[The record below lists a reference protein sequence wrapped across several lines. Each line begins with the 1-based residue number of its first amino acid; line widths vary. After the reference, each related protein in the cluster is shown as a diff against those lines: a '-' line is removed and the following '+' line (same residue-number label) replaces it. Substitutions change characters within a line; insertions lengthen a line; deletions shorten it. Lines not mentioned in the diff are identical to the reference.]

1 MRLLLLAIAVG
12 INIISFSQTRSGN
25 INATPLSV
33 SKSSDFEVNGKGD
46 NNEWDKCAWNVITKL
61 DSGGQAYNTKFKM
74 LYSEKGIYVLF
85 KGADDHI
92 TTSSTKDFDALFK
105 GDVFEV
111 FFQTDT
117 ATSIYL
123 EYEINHLNKELVLL
137 VPNFNGRAFGWQ
149 PFAYVN
155 NRKVQKA
162 VSIEGG
168 KAEVNTAITGWAAEV
183 FFPYALFSPLLNVP
197 PKAGTVWRANFYR
210 LDYDSGQM
218 IKWAWS
224 PIEKNFH
231 EYKKFG
237 TIIFK

>member
-1 MRLLLLAIAVG
+1 MKLLFFAIALFV
-12 INIISFSQTRSGN
+12 NIICFSQTRTSD
-25 INATPLSV
+25 INASPLSV
-33 SKSSDFEVNGKGD
+33 HKCSDFEVNGKGN
-46 NNEWDKCAWNVITKL
+46 NNEWNKCTWSTITKL
-61 DSGGQAYNTKFKM
+61 DSGGKAYNTAFKM
-74 LYSEKGIYVLF
+74 LYSDKGIYVLF
-85 KGADDHI
+85 KGSDDRI

-155 NRKVQKA
+155 NRKVEKS
-162 VSIEGG
+162 VSVEGG
-168 KAEVNTAITGWAAEV
+168 KAEINSAITGWTAEI
-183 FFPYALFSPLLNVP
+183 FFPYALFNPLLNVP

-224 PIEKNFH
+224 LIEKNFH

>member
-1 MRLLLLAIAVG
+1 MKLLLLTIALL
-12 INIISFSQTRSGN
+12 INIIGFSQSHASTT
-25 INATPLSV
+25 NAGPLAIYHC
-33 SKSSDFEVNGKGD
+33 SDFEVDGKGD
-46 NNEWDKCAWNVITKL
+46 NPEWNKSAWNVMAQL
-61 DSGGQAYNTKFKM
+61 DSGKAYSSKFKM
-74 LYSEKGIYVLF
+74 RYSEKGVYVLF
-85 KGADDHI
+85 HGVDSRI
-92 TTSSTKDFDALFK
+92 TTSFTNDFEALFK

-149 PFAYVN
+149 PYAYAN

-168 KAEVNTAITGWAAEV
+168 KAEINSAITGWTAEIFV
-183 FFPYALFSPLLNVP
+183 PYALFNPLLNVP

-218 IKWAWS
+218 VKWAWS
-224 PIEKNFH
+224 PVEKQFH

-237 TIIFK
+237 TIVFK

>member
-1 MRLLLLAIAVG
+1 MKWLLLVIAVC
-12 INIISFSQTRSGN
+12 INIKCFCQTRTNN

-33 SKSSDFEVNGKGD
+33 YKCADFEVNGKGG
-46 NNEWDKCAWNVITKL
+46 NYEWNKSAWNTITKL
-61 DSGGQAYNTKFKM
+61 DSGGQAFNTKFKM

-85 KGADDHI
+85 KGADDRI

-155 NRKVQKA
+155 DRKVQKA
-162 VSIEGG
+162 VSVEGG
-168 KAEVNTAITGWAAEV
+168 KAEISSAITGWTAEI

-210 LDYDSGQM
+210 LDYDSGHM
-218 IKWAWS
+218 IKWAWL
-224 PIEKNFH
+224 PIERSFH

-237 TIIFK
+237 TILFK